1 MLGFLAGVPGRLKTM
16 TDRLS
21 ATWAAKLDTV
31 AGLVTSTWAAK
42 LDTLASNFTST
53 ISGRIDAA
61 ITTRAPDS
69 SPLLSPPMTSGI
81 VKYLP
86 SSGYSQVNLAGM
98 IHSTYPHWTSHN
110 NSADVGT
117 AWTDVVN
124 ITGSGVIN
132 FAALQNAVNGAIGV
146 TMYMD
151 VILDGVTVISFAD
164 VCASPSAGY
173 GPILIG
179 CVGGS
184 STYGLTPVFEDVPFK
199 TSCQVRVKSSSA
211 TYMVRGAVRVRRNS

>member
-1 MLGFLAGVPGRLKTM
+1 MLGFLAGLPGKLKTL

-69 SPLLSPPMTSGI
+69 SPLLSPPMTNGI
-81 VKYLP
+81 VMY
-86 SSGYSQVNLAGM
+86 STASSQVSLNALIAASWPWW
-98 IHSTYPHWTSHN
+98 ISHSTG
-110 NSADVGT
+110 AVGT
-117 AWTDVVN
+117 TWTDVVN
-124 ITGSGVIN
+124 ITGSGVID
-132 FAALQNAVNGAIGV
+132 FAAVQLAASGSAATLYADI
-146 TMYMD
+146 
-151 VILDGVTVISFAD
+151 ILDGVTQMSFSG
-164 VCASPSAGY
+164 VSASNAAGV
-173 GPILIG
+173 GPVLIG
-179 CVGGS
+179 TVGGS
-184 STYGLTPVFEDVPFK
+184 VTYGFTPVFESIAFK

-211 TYMVRGAVRVRRNS
+211 TYTAQGCARVRRNS